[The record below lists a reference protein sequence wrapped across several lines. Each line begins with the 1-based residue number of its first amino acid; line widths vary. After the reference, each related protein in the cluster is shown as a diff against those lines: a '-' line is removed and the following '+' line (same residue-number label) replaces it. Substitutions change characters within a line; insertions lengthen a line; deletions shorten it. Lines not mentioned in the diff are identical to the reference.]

1 MPLEQKTRILLAED
15 NLGDA
20 DLMKEALEE
29 GSHLVEIEVAR
40 DGFAALDY
48 LRRTGDYAGATRP
61 DLVILDLNLPKKDG
75 REVLAEVKSDENL
88 KSIPVIVL
96 STSVSTDDVRM
107 SYRLGAN
114 SFINKPMGVD
124 ALFDMAGKLEEYWF
138 RIVKLPKAN

>member
-1 MPLEQKTRILLAED
+1 MPLDQKIRILLVED

-29 GSHLVEIEVAR
+29 GAHPIEIEVAR
-40 DGFAALDY
+40 DGFAALSF
-48 LRRTGDYAGATRP
+48 LRRTGEYASALRP

-75 REVLAEVKSDENL
+75 REVLAEVKSDEEL
-88 KSIPVIVL
+88 KSIPVVVL
-96 STSVSTDDVRM
+96 STSVSADDVRI
-107 SYRLGAN
+107 SYQLGAN

-124 ALFDMAGKLEEYWF
+124 ALFDMVEKLEEYWF

>member
-1 MPLEQKTRILLAED
+1 MPLDKTRILLVED

-20 DLMKEALEE
+20 DLMKEALTE
-29 GSHLVEIEVAR
+29 GGHPVEITVAR
-40 DGFAALDY
+40 DGFAALAF
-48 LRRTGDYAGATRP
+48 LHRTGDYTGAFRP

-88 KSIPVIVL
+88 KTIPVVVL
-96 STSVSTDDVRM
+96 STSVSAEDVWM

-124 ALFDMAGKLEEYWF
+124 ALFDMVGKLEEYWF
-138 RIVKLPKAN
+138 RIVKLPKAS